1 MASVA
6 CVTISYSY
14 CKPRQETVREN
25 SFVVNL
31 AALKHIQCETLEQ
44 VIVTIIFPV
53 WRIYFNKL
61 NYLITYLK
69 LACESSL
76 VWLLE
81 YFNQWISELL
91 PDKWLENMTSYNKK
105 KVYIY

>member
-14 CKPRQETVREN
+14 CKPRQETVSEN

-31 AALKHIQCETLEQ
+31 AALKYSQCETLEQ

-53 WRIYFNKL
+53 
-61 NYLITYLK
+61 
-69 LACESSL
+69 
-76 VWLLE
+76 
-81 YFNQWISELL
+81 
-91 PDKWLENMTSYNKK
+91 
-105 KVYIY
+105 